1 MEQTKTRLHLLDTLR
16 GITIISMVIY
26 HSLWNLAYLQGVS
39 LPWFSGQPRRIWQ
52 QSICITFIFL
62 SGFCRALGSKH
73 LKRGLM
79 VFGGGALV
87 TLTTLV
93 VLPDFPI
100 IFGVLTFLGTAM
112 LAVIPFENLFKK
124 IPHEIGVIISLLLFL
139 LFKNCNLG
147 FLGFGTL
154 NLIKLPE
161 FLYANYLTAFFGFPN
176 YTFYSTD
183 YFSFF
188 PWFFLFLCGYFFCLL
203 LKRQNL
209 LKHLSTKPVFFLNLI
224 GRHSLIIYL
233 AHQPILYLIFSI
245 IF

>member
-1 MEQTKTRLHLLDTLR
+1 MKQIKTRLHLLDALR

-26 HSLWNLAYLQGVS
+26 HALWNLAYLNGVP
-39 LPWFSGQPRRIWQ
+39 LPRFSGQPRIIWQ

-73 LKRGLM
+73 LKRGLI

-93 VLPDFPI
+93 VMPDFPI
-100 IFGVLTFLGTAM
+100 VFGVLTFLGTAM
-112 LAVIPFENLFKK
+112 LAVIPLEKLFNK
-124 IPHEIGVIISLLLFL
+124 IPPEIGVVISLLLFL

-147 FLGFGTL
+147 FLGFGTI

-161 FLYANYLTAFFGFPN
+161 FLYANYLTAFLGFPSN
-176 YTFYSTD
+176 TFYSTD
-183 YFSFF
+183 YFSFL

-203 LKRQNL
+203 FKKQNL
-209 LKHLSTKPVFFLNLI
+209 LRYFTTKPVFLLNFI

>member
-26 HSLWNLAYLQGVS
+26 HALWNLAYLQGVS
-39 LPWFSGQPRRIWQ
+39 LPWFTGSPRRIWQ

-73 LKRGLM
+73 LKRGLI

-87 TLTTLV
+87 TLVTLIV
-93 VLPDFPI
+93 MPDFPI
-100 IFGVLTFLGTAM
+100 VFGVLTFLGSAM
-112 LAVIPFENLFKK
+112 LILIPFEKAFKK
-124 IPHEIGVIISLLLFL
+124 VRPEIGAAISLLLFL
-139 LFKNCNLG
+139 LFKNCNSG
-147 FLGFGTL
+147 FLGFGTI

-161 FLYANYLTAFFGFPN
+161 FLYANYLTAFLGYPSN
-176 YTFYSTD
+176 TFYSTD

-203 LKRQNL
+203 FKKQNL
-209 LKHLSTKPVFFLNLI
+209 LRHLSTKPVFLLNFI

-233 AHQPILYLIFSI
+233 AHQPILYLIFLV

>member
-1 MEQTKTRLHLLDTLR
+1 MQQTKTRLHLLDTLR

-26 HSLWNLAYLQGVS
+26 HALWNLAYLQGVS
-39 LPWFSGQPRRIWQ
+39 LPWFSGQPRIIWQ

-87 TLTTLV
+87 TLTTLI

-139 LFKNCNLG
+139 LFKL
-147 FLGFGTL
+147 
-154 NLIKLPE
+154 
-161 FLYANYLTAFFGFPN
+161 
-176 YTFYSTD
+176 
-183 YFSFF
+183 
-188 PWFFLFLCGYFFCLL
+188 
-203 LKRQNL
+203 
-209 LKHLSTKPVFFLNLI
+209 
-224 GRHSLIIYL
+224 
-233 AHQPILYLIFSI
+233 
-245 IF
+245 

>member
-1 MEQTKTRLHLLDTLR
+1 MEQIKTRLHLLDALR

-26 HSLWNLAYLQGVS
+26 HALWNLAYLQGVS
-39 LPWFSGQPRRIWQ
+39 LPWFTGAPRKIWQ

-87 TLTTLV
+87 TLVTLV
-93 VLPDFPI
+93 VMPDFPI
-100 IFGVLTFLGTAM
+100 VFGVLTFLGTAM
-112 LAVIPFENLFKK
+112 LAVIPFEKLIKK
-124 IPHEIGVIISLLLFL
+124 IPPEIGVVISLLLFL

-147 FLGFGTL
+147 FLGFGTI

-161 FLYANYLTAFFGFPN
+161 SLYANYLTAFLGFPN

-183 YFSFF
+183 YFSFL
-188 PWFFLFLCGYFFCLL
+188 PWFFLFLCGYFFCEIY
-203 LKRQNL
+203 KKQNL
-209 LKHLSTKPVFFLNLI
+209 LRHLETKPVFLLSFI
-224 GRHSLIIYL
+224 GRHSLVIYL
-233 AHQPILYLIFSI
+233 AHQPILYLIFSVL
-245 IF
+245 F

>member
-26 HSLWNLAYLQGVS
+26 HALWNLAYLQGVS
-39 LPWFSGQPRRIWQ
+39 LPWFTGQPRRIWQ

-79 VFGGGALV
+79 VFGGGMLV
-87 TLTTLV
+87 TLVTLIV
-93 VLPDFPI
+93 MPDFPI
-100 IFGVLTFLGTAM
+100 IFGVLTFLGSAM
-112 LAVIPFENLFKK
+112 LALIPFEKALKR
-124 IPHEIGVIISLLLFL
+124 IPSEIGATISLLLFL

-147 FLGFGTL
+147 FWGFGSI
-154 NLIKLPE
+154 NLIKLPD
-161 FLYANYLTAFFGFPN
+161 FLYANYLTAFLGFPSLN
-176 YTFYSTD
+176 FYSTD

-188 PWFFLFLCGYFFCLL
+188 PWIFLFLCGYFFCLL
-203 LKRQNL
+203 FKKQNL
-209 LKHLSTKPVFFLNLI
+209 LGVLVTKPVFFLNFI

-233 AHQPILYLIFSI
+233 AHQPILYLIFYF